1 MRASTSSKVDNP
13 PPNDQNSGNSPR
25 NRAIGQEDAGY
36 STKESA
42 PSSSRQDET
51 APEISQDYMVPGV
64 SNHSSVVT
72 RYMQK
77 AILHPKS
84 FRADIVSISLLQDS
98 FHKFSCA
105 TGLKANLEKSSIY
118 MEGVIGNLK
127 FDILQSLGYMEGS
140 LPFKYLGVPH
150 STKKLTI
157 PQCVP
162 LVEKFAARINCCGPT
177 PEKPNL
183 RPDTKPENAPS
194 GDKAAETLNKH
205 LRTRTLKEDKKDK
218 SLDVGSNGSSLF
230 TSATSISELTKKDT
244 CTYMKFRREELESV
258 LPEGLP
264 TGMLKEFNDSMR
276 DDLLIRQSFLDLR
289 DNFRRVVDP
298 TLQSNAKVVKLGITP
313 IMTSG
318 MVMQL
323 LAGSKII
330 QVYNNVR
337 EDQALLN
344 SVQKLLGILVAVGEA
359 VAYVLS
365 GMYGSVSQL
374 GVGNAIRI
382 ILQCG
387 VIICL

>member
-162 LVEKFAARINCCGPT
+162 LVEKFAARINCWSAKLLSYASRLQLIKGSIYHTWGSLVQGNKFKIKRAYKAIQPQLPRMAWKSVILHKMVHPRFKFHLWIIVQKRLATVDRLQKIGVQVPMSCIFFDQEVETFDHLFFICLYNKKLWTKLIAWIGANRCVEQKQHHIQEYH
-177 PEKPNL
+177 EK
-183 RPDTKPENAPS
+183 
-194 GDKAAETLNKH
+194 
-205 LRTRTLKEDKKDK
+205 
-218 SLDVGSNGSSLF
+218 
-230 TSATSISELTKKDT
+230 SELV
-244 CTYMKFRREELESV
+244 FPQPAAVRLIPSSV
-258 LPEGLP
+258 NALSGRKLA
-264 TGMLKEFNDSMR
+264 TEFAPFARGGDQTP
-276 DDLLIRQSFLDLR
+276 DLLLKGHGAE
-289 DNFRRVVDP
+289 P
-298 TLQSNAKVVKLGITP
+298 P
-313 IMTSG
+313 C
-318 MVMQL
+318 QL
-323 LAGSKII
+323 
-330 QVYNNVR
+330 
-337 EDQALLN
+337 
-344 SVQKLLGILVAVGEA
+344 
-359 VAYVLS
+359 
-365 GMYGSVSQL
+365 
-374 GVGNAIRI
+374 
-382 ILQCG
+382 
-387 VIICL
+387 